1 MGDFDFNNLEDIK
14 AEEKRLHDE
23 YKAKLAELKKVQ
35 KEKEAVGQ
43 VFTKG
48 LLPIYVLHILK
59 SGPTNGNEISTK
71 VSERTNGLWTPSTGG
86 IYPLLKKL
94 EKEGLVVGKW
104 DDPKKKFQ
112 KLSIAALI
120 ISIFPLMTFIPVLFH
135 ITLTDGVRSVW
146 AGINI
151 VSVFT
156 GLILSITCIKN
167 SDSRSAINIISTI
180 ISSFWVLLMGG
191 IIALALFISIV
202 Q

>member
-1 MGDFDFNNLEDIK
+1 MSDFDFNNIEDLK
-14 AEEKRLHDE
+14 AEEKRLYDE

-94 EKEGLVVGKW
+94 EKDEYIIGEW

-112 KLSIAALI
+112 KIYSLTPKGAKEYETRKKLLKQKIEESLKVFKI
-120 ISIFPLMTFIPVLFH
+120 IYKDLY
-135 ITLTDGVRSVW
+135 
-146 AGINI
+146 
-151 VSVFT
+151 
-156 GLILSITCIKN
+156 K
-167 SDSRSAINIISTI
+167 
-180 ISSFWVLLMGG
+180 
-191 IIALALFISIV
+191 
-202 Q
+202 